1 MAPRKLWLSA
11 ILELAALAQAAQ
23 VNFELDLTWQKGSPN
38 GVEREM
44 IFVND
49 QFPGPS
55 LIMDEGD
62 DVTVCVRDHNTLRC

>member
-1 MAPRKLWLSA
+1 MVPRKFWLSA
-11 ILELAALAQAAQ
+11 IVELAALAQAAQ
-23 VNFELDLTWQKGSPN
+23 VNFALELTWQKGSPN

-62 DVTVCVRDHNTLRC
+62 DVTVCSSSRNFLCR